1 METNENNTHYC
12 VGVTLRDDEYST
24 IYTDQVADWDEA
36 ILALR
41 RIEHSMR
48 DNPVIRIDRTSKTVP
63 GRINPI
69 LIPTSVIAWAEIVEI
84 VER

>member
-1 METNENNTHYC
+1 METNGNNTHYC

-24 IYTDQVADWDEA
+24 IYTDLVADWDEA

-41 RIEHSMR
+41 QIEYAMLN
-48 DNPVIRIDRTSKTVP
+48 NPVIRIDRTSKKVP
-63 GRINPI
+63 GRISPI
-69 LIPTSVIAWAEIVEI
+69 LISTSVIAWAEIVEI